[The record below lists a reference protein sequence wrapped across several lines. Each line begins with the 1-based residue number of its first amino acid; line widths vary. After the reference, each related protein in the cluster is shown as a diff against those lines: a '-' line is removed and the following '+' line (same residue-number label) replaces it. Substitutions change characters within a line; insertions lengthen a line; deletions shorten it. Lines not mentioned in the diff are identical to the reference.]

1 MEIFS
6 LIILGLVIGFIA
18 SYWII
23 FTKAG
28 ESGWKCLIPIYNLII
43 MIRIAKKPIWWII
56 LIFIPLINF
65 GAMIMLNIGLCK
77 SFGKGAG
84 FAVGLTF
91 FPFIFAPLL
100 AFGSAEYI
108 SD

>member
-43 MIRIAKKPIWWII
+43 MLRIARKQS
-56 LIFIPLINF
+56 
-65 GAMIMLNIGLCK
+65 GGLYL
-77 SFGKGAG
+77 SLLKG
-84 FAVGLTF
+84 
-91 FPFIFAPLL
+91 
-100 AFGSAEYI
+100 I
-108 SD
+108 S

>member
-28 ESGWKCLIPIYNLII
+28 ESGWKCLVPIYNLII

-56 LIFIPLINF
+56 LIFIEVKYSKVSI
-65 GAMIMLNIGLCK
+65 
-77 SFGKGAG
+77 
-84 FAVGLTF
+84 
-91 FPFIFAPLL
+91 LL
-100 AFGSAEYI
+100 
-108 SD
+108 